1 MSPADPV
8 LQDSHDDEH
17 LIHGAHLGTVLAQEA
32 GKAVG
37 SCVNRNE
44 LKRREF
50 TGKRHK
56 GTFRGLIW
64 EVAPQTYVHVE
75 RQKVS
80 NFSSF
85 FL

>member
-1 MSPADPV
+1 M
-8 LQDSHDDEH
+8 
-17 LIHGAHLGTVLAQEA
+17 
-32 GKAVG
+32 G

-44 LKRREF
+44 LKPREF
-50 TGKRHK
+50 TGKRHE

-64 EVAPQTYVHVE
+64 EMAPQTYVHAK

-85 FL
+85 FLS

>member
-1 MSPADPV
+1 M
-8 LQDSHDDEH
+8 
-17 LIHGAHLGTVLAQEA
+17 
-32 GKAVG
+32 G

-64 EVAPQTYVHVE
+64 EVAPQTYVQVE

>member
-1 MSPADPV
+1 M
-8 LQDSHDDEH
+8 
-17 LIHGAHLGTVLAQEA
+17 
-32 GKAVG
+32 G

-44 LKRREF
+44 LKPREF
-50 TGKRHK
+50 TGKRHE

-64 EVAPQTYVHVE
+64 EMAPQTYVHAK

-85 FL
+85 FYKLERWAEFTPTGTVGNTGDEPGTQP

>member
-1 MSPADPV
+1 M
-8 LQDSHDDEH
+8 
-17 LIHGAHLGTVLAQEA
+17 
-32 GKAVG
+32 G

-44 LKRREF
+44 LKCREF

-64 EVAPQTYVHVE
+64 EVAPQTQVHVK

-85 FL
+85 FYKLERCAEFTQTGTVENTGDEPGTQP